1 MPPAAFPGLRPAAA
15 LALRRQGHPCPLPP
29 CRASARR
36 PHLRAAVLGRV
47 SGARR
52 VLGRILLKRREI
64 LRKRGRVRRS
74 AVALRF
80 VLRAGSEA
88 EPVKLIIAI
97 IQPNKLESVK
107 EALSEV
113 EVFRLTVLDV
123 QGFGRQRGHAETY
136 RGHEIAVNLLR
147 KVQLQIAVND
157 EFVEPTIAAIVKG
170 GRTGERG
177 EIGDGKIFV
186 LPMDE
191 CVRIRTGERGS
202 EAI

>member
-1 MPPAAFPGLRPAAA
+1 
-15 LALRRQGHPCPLPP
+15 
-29 CRASARR
+29 
-36 PHLRAAVLGRV
+36 
-47 SGARR
+47 
-52 VLGRILLKRREI
+52 
-64 LRKRGRVRRS
+64 
-74 AVALRF
+74 
-80 VLRAGSEA
+80 
-88 EPVKLIIAI
+88 VKLIIAI
-97 IQPNKLESVK
+97 IQPNKLETVK
-107 EALSEV
+107 QALSEV

-136 RGHEIAVNLLR
+136 RGHEIGVNLLR

-157 EFVEPTIAAIVKG
+157 DFVESTIAAIMKA
-170 GRTGERG
+170 GRSGAQG